1 MKVLQKGFNYS
12 QDGPGNRL
20 VYHLQGCNFAC
31 KWCSN
36 ADSIPIN
43 NPKSHDVSVSDL
55 FDEIS
60 RSRMMFF
67 DGGGVTFT
75 GGEATLQ
82 ADELIELLSLL
93 QENGIHTC
101 IETNASSSRFD
112 GIVDKVDYLIVDM
125 KHFDEEEHRK
135 WTGASLMDVK
145 RNIENV
151 FSSGRQIHI
160 RVPVINGVNV
170 NPSAFAEYFSS
181 FNTDNAVFEFLAYHE
196 YGKDKWQGKYQIE
209 NGFVSDEVIKQ
220 FTEEFE
226 KYGLKTVST

>member
-1 MKVLQKGFNYS
+1 
-12 QDGPGNRL
+12 
-20 VYHLQGCNFAC
+20 
-31 KWCSN
+31 
-36 ADSIPIN
+36 
-43 NPKSHDVSVSDL
+43 
-55 FDEIS
+55 
-60 RSRMMFF
+60 
-67 DGGGVTFT
+67 
-75 GGEATLQ
+75 
-82 ADELIELLSLL
+82 
-93 QENGIHTC
+93 
-101 IETNASSSRFD
+101 
-112 GIVDKVDYLIVDM
+112 M

-196 YGKDKWQGKYQIE
+196 YGKDKWQGKYQIK

-226 KYGLKTVST
+226 KHGLKTVST